1 MISSNYRGFVY
12 LLHPTPELW
21 TQVLP
26 HRTQILY
33 IADISFI
40 TTLLEMKPGVNVIE
54 SGTGSG
60 SFSHSIARTIAP
72 HGRLYSFEY
81 HKERAALAQQEFSE
95 HGFGDIIKMHH
106 RDVCK
111 QGFQM
116 KDAVNAVFLDLPAP
130 WEAIGSAKEA
140 FKQDRTGKI
149 CCFSPCI
156 EQVAR
161 SVIALEEHGFIDITM
176 YECLIKEHTVQPL
189 QKVTFQDA
197 IKNAQDRKAKGLPSV
212 DTVAA
217 KRKITKE
224 EPIPSAQEVEESVNL
239 MLVSKTLGETRGHTS
254 YLTFATFLPP
264 SATQLA
270 QSVLEE
276 EEATASP
283 TTAATTSD

>member
-21 TQVLP
+21 TQILP

-40 TTLLEMKPGVNVIE
+40 TTLLDMKPGVNVIE

-81 HKERAALAQQEFSE
+81 HKERATLAQKEFDQ

-111 QGFQM
+111 EGFQL
-116 KDAVNAVFLDLPAP
+116 KDTVSAVFLDLPAP
-130 WEAIGSAKEA
+130 WDAIPSAKEA

-161 SVIALEEHGFIDITM
+161 SVTALEENGFTDITM
-176 YECLIKEHTVQPL
+176 YECLIREHTVAPL
-189 QKVTFQDA
+189 QKLTFADA
-197 IKNAQDRKAKGLPSV
+197 VKNAQGRKAQGLPA
-212 DTVAA
+212 TENVAV
-217 KRKITKE
+217 KRRLTKE
-224 EPIPSAQEVEESVNL
+224 EAVPSAEEVEESVNL

-264 SATQLA
+264 SANQLA
-270 QSVLEE
+270 QSSGSAFVMDVD
-276 EEATASP
+276 SP
-283 TTAATTSD
+283 SVSN

>member
-1 MISSNYRGFVY
+1 MVSSNYKGFVY

-40 TTLLEMKPGVNVIE
+40 STQLELKPGVKMIE

-72 HGRLYSFEY
+72 TGKLYSFEY
-81 HKERAALAQQEFSE
+81 HEERANLAQKEFEE
-95 HGFGDIIKMHH
+95 HGLGDVIKMHH

-111 QGFQM
+111 DGFQL
-116 KDAVNAVFLDLPAP
+116 KDEVNAVFLDLPAP
-130 WEAIGSAKEA
+130 WDAIASAKEA

-161 SVIALEEHGFIDITM
+161 TVAALEEYGFIEITM
-176 YECLIKEHTVQPL
+176 YECLIREHTVSPL
-189 QKVTFQDA
+189 QKVEFSTA
-197 IKNAQDRKAKGLPSV
+197 IKEAKERRAQGLPTSENSSI
-212 DTVAA
+212 
-217 KRKITKE
+217 KRKFGKDEPTPLPE
-224 EPIPSAQEVEESVNL
+224 EIEQTANL

-264 SATQLA
+264 
-270 QSVLEE
+270 
-276 EEATASP
+276 TASDVV
-283 TTAATTSD
+283 TNNSSDSN